1 LSDPC
6 FSTNS
11 NASFWLVIKTGIGN
25 SQWIY

>member
-11 NASFWLVIKTGIGN
+11 NVSFTPAHRTGIGN